1 MFDMKRLL
9 PAIVLVF
16 SLSAMGL
23 YVWKSSQKG
32 KVTAAEEKAT
42 TDASQGDFLEP
53 KIIVTDEEV
62 RATRDA
68 MMSTSKSGLIMSE
81 EDIRKMLEEEKKA
94 EKNTQDINNNP
105 ENYIGKEMYIA
116 LSNDG
121 NVNLDLGDNVWKPR
135 EGGSHSDI
143 VVSPTEAIGGNLSNT
158 VKKVKIDHPI
168 VIKKVRILGPKN
180 KN

>member
-94 EKNTQDINNNP
+94 EKAGPTVPAVPDADDLAPSSKNP
-105 ENYIGKEMYIA
+105 GRAISPEQLKEQIESIQQQA
-116 LSNDG
+116 Q
-121 NVNLDLGDNVWKPR
+121 
-135 EGGSHSDI
+135 
-143 VVSPTEAIGGNLSNT
+143 
-158 VKKVKIDHPI
+158 
-168 VIKKVRILGPKN
+168 PK
-180 KN
+180 